1 MYHTND
7 DSKHL
12 NCILTNYQEMAFKRI
27 VCLKDF
33 RAKLFSWGPVRFS
46 RCICAESQ
54 ENIDP

>member
-12 NCILTNYQEMAFKRI
+12 NCILTNYPEMSFKRI

-46 RCICAESQ
+46 RCIRAES
-54 ENIDP
+54 